1 MSKNKMKPFTK
12 LQREEILNRIDTR
25 EETVTEDPE
34 SGDAFELTEGA
45 LEALR
50 AKVKAGVMEFTK
62 SEGEWMVSEFENM
75 VGIGWSNMSSEGPE
89 KVNGYI
95 GSMNNGARKSKK

>member
-1 MSKNKMKPFTK
+1 MKPFTK

-25 EETVTEDPE
+25 EDTVTEDPD

-50 AKVKAGVMEFTK
+50 VKVKAGVMEFTQ
-62 SEGEWMVSEFENM
+62 SESEWMVTEFDNM
-75 VGIGWSNMSSEGPE
+75 ADIGWSNMRSEGPE

-95 GSMNNGARKSKK
+95 GSMNNGASKSKK